1 MLASGI
7 GVHVKPSALLVL
19 GLAFAIAGCS
29 GNSNASNQAASQD
42 TNAAAPAESSAP
54 AAQTAALPV
63 YPGATK
69 STVMGTMNQSR
80 CGHKESVV
88 TYTVNA
94 DPKTVLAWY
103 AQRMPGGIQIDAAR
117 AFGGTHIMTSN
128 EIFAPDGSS
137 AAGISQPNAAAMG
150 LKTAPVYIGL
160 GTYDPP
166 LSPDELH
173 TMQDITGTDPAAKQ
187 KAIAA
192 MKAKCGPASV
202 KGLSN

>member
-1 MLASGI
+1 M
-7 GVHVKPSALLVL
+7 KPSALLIL
-19 GLAFAIAGCS
+19 GLALAITGCS
-29 GNSNASNQAASQD
+29 GNSNASNQASSQD

-54 AAQTAALPV
+54 AAQTASAALPV

-94 DPKTVLAWY
+94 DPKTVTDWY
-103 AQRMPGGIQIDAAR
+103 AARIPGGIQIDAAR

-128 EIFAPDGSS
+128 EIFAPDGSI

-192 MKAKCGPASV
+192 MKAKCGPESV

>member
-1 MLASGI
+1 
-7 GVHVKPSALLVL
+7 VKPSALVIL
-19 GLAFAIAGCS
+19 GLAFAVTGCS
-29 GNSNASNQAASQD
+29 GSSNAANQPSSQD
-42 TNAAAPAESSAP
+42 TNASAPAAPAESSAP
-54 AAQTAALPV
+54 AAQTGSAALPV
-63 YPGATK
+63 YPGAKK
-69 STVMGTMNQSR
+69 SATLGMTNQSR

-94 DPKTVLAWY
+94 DPKTVTDWY
-103 AQRMPGGIQIDAAR
+103 AARIPGGIQIDAAR
-117 AFGGTHIMTSN
+117 AFCGTHIMTSN
-128 EIFAPDGSS
+128 EIFAPDGST

-150 LKTAPVYIGL
+150 VKTTPVFIGL

-192 MKAKCGPASV
+192 MKAKCGPNSV
-202 KGLSN
+202 PKGV

>member
-1 MLASGI
+1 
-7 GVHVKPSALLVL
+7 VKRPALLIL
-19 GLAFAIAGCS
+19 GLAFAVAGCS
-29 GNSNASNQAASQD
+29 GNSNSSNQASSQD
-42 TNAAAPAESSAP
+42 TNAAAPAAPSEPSAP
-54 AAQTAALPV
+54 AAQNASAALPV

-69 STVMGTMNQSR
+69 STMLGLTNQTR

-94 DPKTVLAWY
+94 DPKTVTDWY
-103 AQRMPGGIQIDAAR
+103 AARMPGGIQIDAAR
-117 AFGGTHIMTSN
+117 AFGGTNIMTSN
-128 EIFAPDGSS
+128 EIFASDGSS

-150 LKTAPVYIGL
+150 VKSTPVYIGL

-166 LSPDELH
+166 LTADELH

-192 MKAKCGPASV
+192 MKAKCGPNSV
-202 KGLSN
+202 PKSV